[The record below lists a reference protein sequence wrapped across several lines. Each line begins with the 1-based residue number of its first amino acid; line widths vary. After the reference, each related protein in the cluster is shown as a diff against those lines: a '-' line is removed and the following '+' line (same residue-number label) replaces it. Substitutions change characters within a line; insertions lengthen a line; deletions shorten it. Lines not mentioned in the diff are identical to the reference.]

1 MKKIKLLLLSVLFY
15 SGLFAQCS
23 NAPYGQYPVDAYTPL
38 MDDSWEIITTVAWS
52 GEYTVINVI
61 ENEHYQFLTFRFA
74 NGANRYLTITD
85 EFDTP
90 IVWGPSSNAYE
101 DTIGWTATFTGTIKF
116 FTHTNAGCGTN
127 TQQCVRAVRGI
138 APPLVLPVEM
148 VSYTAT
154 NFNTYNSIEWVTA
167 SETNCDY
174 FEVEQS
180 ADGEIWQKIGFID
193 GSGTTSDM
201 TEYEVVH
208 RNFDPVINYY
218 RLTQYDYD
226 GNSEIFSVLS
236 VNNIKDIKHVKTL
249 NQLGE
254 EISADT
260 KGLLFE
266 IYDDGTIVK
275 KYK

>member
-1 MKKIKLLLLSVLFY
+1 MI
-15 SGLFAQCS
+15 
-23 NAPYGQYPVDAYTPL
+23 
-38 MDDSWEIITTVAWS
+38 
-52 GEYTVINVI
+52 
-61 ENEHYQFLTFRFA
+61 
-74 NGANRYLTITD
+74 
-85 EFDTP
+85 
-90 IVWGPSSNAYE
+90 
-101 DTIGWTATFTGTIKF
+101 
-116 FTHTNAGCGTN
+116 
-127 TQQCVRAVRGI
+127 
-138 APPLVLPVEM
+138 
-148 VSYTAT
+148 SYTAT
-154 NFNTYNSIEWVTA
+154 NNNIYNSIEWVTA

-180 ADGEIWQKIGFID
+180 ADGETWQKIGFID

-208 RNFDPVINYY
+208 RNFEPVINYY

-236 VNNIKDIKHVKTL
+236 VNNIKDIKYIKTL
-249 NQLGE
+249 NQLGQ

-260 KGLLFE
+260 KGLVFE